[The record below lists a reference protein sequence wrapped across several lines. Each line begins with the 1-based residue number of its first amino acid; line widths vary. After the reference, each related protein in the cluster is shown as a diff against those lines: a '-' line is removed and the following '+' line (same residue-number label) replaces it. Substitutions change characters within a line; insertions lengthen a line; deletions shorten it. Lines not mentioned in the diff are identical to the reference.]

1 MPREG
6 VDASLRVLSKSTRK
20 NQAGKYKVGSSST
33 QALHFETQWYLCNTE
48 DMPGYALPT
57 SMHAPVVW
65 TNTIAIT
72 EISNCL
78 GHLGRLV
85 LRVT

>member
-6 VDASLRVLSKSTRK
+6 VDASLRVLSQSTRK
-20 NQAGKYKVGSSST
+20 SQAGKYKVGSSST
-33 QALHFETQWYLCNTE
+33 QALHFELQWYLCNKKG
-48 DMPGYALPT
+48 MPKYALST
-57 SMHAPVVW
+57 SMHTPVVW
-65 TNTIAIT
+65 INTIAIT